1 MKQINE
7 PKNKSYKGVSK
18 FFLIASMIIAT
29 SFIANT
35 GYSQVFV
42 RAHVGFGIPAP
53 RFYGGVRVAPVVVR
67 GGYVP
72 APAPVA
78 YGYAYP
84 DAALYTYPAWNG
96 HYRDHFYYEHY
107 RPYFERSHRFYHRR

>member
-1 MKQINE
+1 MKKFNE
-7 PKNKSYKGVSK
+7 QQKNKGVRK
-18 FFLIASMIIAT
+18 ILIIASMIIAT
-29 SFIANT
+29 SLIANT
-35 GYSQVFV
+35 GYSQVYV
-42 RAHVGFGIPAP
+42 HARVGLGIHAP
-53 RFYGGVRVAPVVVR
+53 RFYRPAPVVFA

-84 DAALYTYPAWNG
+84 DAAYYNYPAWNG

-107 RPYFERSHRFYHRR
+107 RPVFERSHRGYYHGRR